1 MHKIGMCGQTT
12 HHYITKLEIG
22 YRAGCLPLTNYL
34 YRNFVYSITSFI
46 ITSFIVYS
54 TYTVTSFI
62 FVYSLIDKLP
72 KGLIDIKHF
81 RWGLIGAGTKS
92 KLNFLLCLLKG
103 PTTLFTQF

>member
-22 YRAGCLPLTNYL
+22 YRAGCLSLTNYL
-34 YRNFVYSITSFI
+34 YRKFSI
-46 ITSFIVYS
+46 
-54 TYTVTSFI
+54 
-62 FVYSLIDKLP
+62 KLP

-81 RWGLIGAGTKS
+81 RWGLTGAGTKS
-92 KLNFLLCLLKG
+92 KLKFLLCLLTG